1 MELLFIVAVVV
12 VDDQNLPPSL
22 HNSLPPPPP
31 PPQAPRADFEPPP
44 VWKSQ
49 AGLVISSAGDKRRR
63 RGRGVYLLV
72 NTEGDDECGRYQ
84 ADASQPLI
92 KRRFDDATRDNGL
105 SVSPSPA
112 ASRLLSLEQRASVG
126 GWWGGGGVGAG
137 GLVDDPDAGDSPS
150 PSLPRLLPPFDRRSS
165 FPLRLD

>member
-22 HNSLPPPPP
+22 HNSLLPPPPP
-31 PPQAPRADFEPPP
+31 PPRAPQADFEPPP

-63 RGRGVYLLV
+63 RGRGVYLLA

-112 ASRLLSLEQRASVG
+112 ASRLLSLEQWARV
-126 GWWGGGGVGAG
+126 GGVGLVWGVG
-137 GLVDDPDAGDSPS
+137 GCLLMIPTLEIRVSLFASSPS
-150 PSLPRLLPPFDRRSS
+150 S
-165 FPLRLD
+165 F